1 VRHHARVLLR
11 RRLPAPTLVLAC
23 LAALA
28 AGLLTASGASAA
40 TGPVFG
46 VQGAGVTGA
55 EPAGSY
61 ARELDREVALGAKQ
75 VRVEVSWAA
84 LEPRAAGDRNPA
96 VVASID
102 DFVAAAAK
110 RGLKPIPFVD
120 RTPCWASSAPDT
132 VRKGCSGRDANRF
145 ATWRY
150 APSDPT
156 TAAPVFKFL
165 AERYGDKLAAIQ
177 LWNEPDQSNQKYWNG
192 PDKIGRYV
200 TMAKASYAAVKEVAP
215 QLPVLAGSFVGTDGR
230 WLEAAYQAGLKGNYD
245 GLAVQFYD
253 LPLLG
258 LKVTRAMQ
266 KKYGDT
272 APMWI
277 TEFGFTS
284 CAGANGKPVF
294 LVDHPCVTRRVQA
307 ENLADLMAAIRRTS
321 WVRSAILYSL
331 TDESRAYQFGVF
343 DRKGKRKPA
352 YAPVRRG
359 MHGGGSR
366 TLRKAKPR
374 LRRSGNRMVLTGT
387 APGIDI
393 YTLNVKVGGQL
404 RYRANLRTTNGNRLA
419 VKLPAQL
426 GTRGLTA
433 TLRANWT
440 GKTVRVR

>member
-1 VRHHARVLLR
+1 VRHHARVLLH
-11 RRLPAPTLVLAC
+11 RRLPAPTLFAC
-23 LAALA
+23 LAAVAALLLSA
-28 AGLLTASGASAA
+28 AGAAAA
-40 TGPVFG
+40 TGPAFG
-46 VQGAGVTGA
+46 VQGGGVTGA
-55 EPAGSY
+55 EPAGAY
-61 ARELDREVALGAKQ
+61 ASELDRDVALGARQ
-75 VRVEVSWAA
+75 VRFEVSWAA
-84 LEPRAAGDRNPA
+84 LEPRAAGDRDPA

-110 RGLKPIPFVD
+110 RGLKPILFID
-120 RTPCWASSAPDT
+120 RTPCWASSAPESD
-132 VRKGCSGRDANRF
+132 RHGCSGSDANRF
-145 ATWRY
+145 DVWRY
-150 APSDPT
+150 APADPA
-156 TAAPVFKFL
+156 TAAPVFAFL
-165 AERYGDKLAAIQ
+165 AQRYGDRLAAIQ

-200 TMAKASYAAVKEVAP
+200 TMAKASYAAIKAVAP

-230 WLEAAYQAGLKGNYD
+230 WLEAAYKAGLKGNYD
-245 GLAVQFYD
+245 GVAVQFYD

-272 APMWI
+272 APLWM

-294 LVDHPCVTRRVQA
+294 LEDHPCVTRRVQA
-307 ENLADLMAAIRRTS
+307 ENLADLMTAIRRTS
-321 WVRSAILYSL
+321 WVRSAIMYSL
-331 TDESRAYQFGVF
+331 IDESRAYQFGVF
-343 DRKGKRKPA
+343 DRQGKRKPA
-352 YAPVRRG
+352 YAPVRRA

-374 LRRSGNRMVLTGT
+374 LRGSGNHMVLTGT

-393 YTLNVKVGGQL
+393 YTLEVSVGGRL

-419 VKLPAQL
+419 VKLPAAL
-426 GTRGLTA
+426 GTRGLHA

-440 GKTVRVR
+440 GKRVTVR